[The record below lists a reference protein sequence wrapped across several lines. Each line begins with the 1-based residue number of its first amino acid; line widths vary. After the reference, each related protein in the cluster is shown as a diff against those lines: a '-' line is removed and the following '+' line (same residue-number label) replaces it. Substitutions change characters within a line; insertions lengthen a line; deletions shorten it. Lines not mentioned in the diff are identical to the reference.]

1 MKTEN
6 SKENLCD
13 SCNQCIANCDNSSL
27 VFGTGTGN
35 DNVIECPNY
44 KKKSHKTAIK
54 DIFFRSSRIGLLAG
68 GLIRHG
74 LTEKQRE
81 EMEKLEL
88 LKRTPI
94 GLSDKQ
100 QEDLDGWDKKI
111 KDGGS
116 LTPSQ
121 MEKRDDFR
129 TRLKKPK
136 GLTPTQEARLQDL
149 KERNARPPELSQGA
163 KTYIKEVW
171 LENEKGFKEEV
182 TDKKLRKGLQAE
194 EDAINLISFVDGIMY
209 VKNEERVHTNHLT
222 GEADVVT
229 KFENLEIEG
238 SEEKLHAKVID
249 DTKCSWNPRTFMQA
263 TLTTGYEWQGRAYL
277 YLYDADI
284 FRLRHCLVDCPPDV
298 YADEFKKFCWQH
310 NIIDDTLSDYKEI
323 IEQFKRN
330 YLYED
335 SGYYSKEERVKT
347 FMFERDYELESVLL
361 KSVELAVEYY
371 QTITLNMIE
380 NV

>member
-1 MKTEN
+1 MKAKD
-6 SKENLCD
+6 SKSNLCEKCMFD
-13 SCNQCIANCDNSSL
+13 VPTCGSQNIK
-27 VFGTGTGN
+27 FGDGVGN
-35 DNVIECPNY
+35 DNVIECSNFLT
-44 KKKSHKTAIK
+44 KNFKTPIEE
-54 DIFFRSSRIGLLAG
+54 IFFRSSKIGLLAG

-81 EMEKLEL
+81 EMEALEL
-88 LKRTPI
+88 AKRTPI
-94 GLSDKQ
+94 GLTEKQ
-100 QEDLDGWDKKI
+100 QAELDDWNAKV
-111 KDGGS
+111 KDGKT

-121 MEKRDDFR
+121 MQKRDDYKN
-129 TRLKKPK
+129 RLKQPK
-136 GLTPTQEARLQDL
+136 GLTPTQNARLWDL

-209 VKNEERVHTNHLT
+209 VKNEKREYKNHIT
-222 GEADVVT
+222 GEADVITEFKDMEV
-229 KFENLEIEG
+229 EG
-238 SEEKLHAKVID
+238 SEKTVDALVID

-263 TLTTGYEWQGRAYL
+263 SLTTGYEWQGRAYL
-277 YLYDADI
+277 YLYNADI

-298 YADEFKKFCWQH
+298 FADEYKRFCFQH
-310 NIIDDTLSDYKEI
+310 GIIDDTLPEYQEA

-335 SGYYSKEERVKT
+335 SDLYTKEERVKT
-347 FMFERDYELESVLL
+347 FSFVRDYELEEVLL
-361 KSVELAVEYY
+361 TSVKLGVEYY
-371 QTITLNMIE
+371 KTITLNMIE
-380 NV
+380 NE

>member
-1 MKTEN
+1 MTLLNYLSNQSKFKTMEN
-6 SKENLCD
+6 QNFETP
-13 SCNQCIANCDNSSL
+13 
-27 VFGTGTGN
+27 V
-35 DNVIECPNY
+35 EE
-44 KKKSHKTAIK
+44 
-54 DIFFRSSRIGLLAG
+54 IFFRSSRIGLLAG

-81 EMEKLEL
+81 EMETLEL
-88 LKRTPI
+88 AKVTPV

-100 QEDLDGWDKKI
+100 QESLDTWNAKI
-111 KDGGS
+111 KEGGS

-121 MEKRDDFR
+121 MKDRDEFKS
-129 TRLKKPK
+129 RLKRPK

-149 KERNARPPELSQGA
+149 KERNAKPPELSQGA

-194 EDAINLISFVDGIMY
+194 EDAVNLISFVDNIMY
-209 VKNEERVHTNHLT
+209 VKNEKRVYMKNIT

-229 KFENLEIEG
+229 MFKDMEIEG
-238 SEEKLHAKVID
+238 SEETTEAKVID

-263 TLTTGYEWQGRAYL
+263 DLTTGYEWQGRAYL

-298 YADEFKKFCWQH
+298 LQDEYKRYCFQH
-310 NIIDDTLSDYKEI
+310 GIIDDSLEVYQDAI
-323 IEQFKRN
+323 AQFNMN

-335 SGYYSKEERVKT
+335 SGNYSKEERVKT
-347 FMFERDYELESVLL
+347 FMFERDYDLEAVLLESVKLG
-361 KSVELAVEYY
+361 VEYY
-371 QTITLNMIE
+371 KTISLNMKD
-380 NV
+380 

>member
-1 MKTEN
+1 MTLFNYLSNQSKFKTMEN
-6 SKENLCD
+6 QNFETP
-13 SCNQCIANCDNSSL
+13 
-27 VFGTGTGN
+27 V
-35 DNVIECPNY
+35 EE
-44 KKKSHKTAIK
+44 
-54 DIFFRSSRIGLLAG
+54 IFFRSSRIGLLAG

-81 EMEKLEL
+81 EMETLEL
-88 LKRTPI
+88 AKVTPV

-100 QEDLDGWDKKI
+100 QESLDTWNAKI
-111 KDGGS
+111 KEGGS

-121 MEKRDDFR
+121 MKDRDEFKS
-129 TRLKKPK
+129 RLKRPK

-149 KERNARPPELSQGA
+149 KERNAKPPELSQGA

-194 EDAINLISFVDGIMY
+194 EDAVNLISFVDNIMY
-209 VKNEERVHTNHLT
+209 VKNEKRVYMKNIT

-229 KFENLEIEG
+229 MFQDMEIEG
-238 SEEKLHAKVID
+238 SEETTEAKVID

-263 TLTTGYEWQGRAYL
+263 DLTTGYEWQGRAYL

-298 YADEFKKFCWQH
+298 LQVEYKRYCFQH
-310 NIIDDTLSDYKEI
+310 GIIDDSLEI
-323 IEQFKRN
+323 YQDAIAQFNMN

-335 SGYYSKEERVKT
+335 SGNYSKEERVKT
-347 FMFERDYELESVLL
+347 FMFERDYDLEAVLLESVKLG
-361 KSVELAVEYY
+361 VEYY
-371 QTITLNMIE
+371 KTISLNMKD
-380 NV
+380 

>member
-1 MKTEN
+1 MSLENEINKSITDGTIQLRHKIQSIMKNESNFKTP
-6 SKENLCD
+6 
-13 SCNQCIANCDNSSL
+13 
-27 VFGTGTGN
+27 
-35 DNVIECPNY
+35 IE
-44 KKKSHKTAIK
+44 
-54 DIFFRSSRIGLLAG
+54 DIFFRSSKIGLLAG

-81 EMEKLEL
+81 EMNALEL
-88 LKRTPI
+88 AKKTPI
-94 GLSDKQ
+94 GLSEKQ
-100 QEDLDGWDKKI
+100 QEELDGFDKKI
-111 KDGGS
+111 KEGGT

-121 MEKRDDFR
+121 MEKRDEFR
-129 TRLKKPK
+129 SRLKRPK
-136 GLTPTQEARLQDL
+136 GLTPKQEETLQTL
-149 KERNARPPELSQGA
+149 KERNAKPPELSQGA
-163 KTYIKEVW
+163 KTYVKEVW

-209 VKNEERVHTNHLT
+209 VKNEKRVYKNHLT

-229 KFENLEIEG
+229 LFKDMEVEGKEETIE
-238 SEEKLHAKVID
+238 AKVID
-249 DTKCSWNPRTFMQA
+249 DTKCSWNSRTFMQA

-298 YADEFKKFCWQH
+298 FADEYKRFCWSN
-310 NIIDDTLSDYKEI
+310 NIIDDSLPEYQDAIK
-323 IEQFKRN
+323 QFERN
-330 YLYED
+330 YLYE
-335 SGYYSKEERVKT
+335 SSELYTKEERVKT
-347 FMFERDYELESVLL
+347 FSLVRDYQLEEVLL

-380 NV
+380 NE